1 MSINPNLKLFK
12 LINNRKNNN
21 NSTDTMNSQQQQ
33 KSQQQL
39 QQQHQHQQKNKYN
52 SFDATSSILSDYD
65 DLEVIDDDQSLY
77 VLFNPKS
84 LALSSRGKQ
93 KSQHHDSDILSFTN
107 TSNTNDEYQSD
118 TEKRKKIVRLKKKR
132 RRMKHK
138 KTTEFLLITRTMILR
153 F

>member
-1 MSINPNLKLFK
+1 
-12 LINNRKNNN
+12 
-21 NSTDTMNSQQQQ
+21 MNSQQQQ

-84 LALSSRGKQ
+84 LALSSRG
-93 KSQHHDSDILSFTN
+93 N
-107 TSNTNDEYQSD
+107 
-118 TEKRKKIVRLKKKR
+118 KRANI
-132 RRMKHK
+132 MIQI
-138 KTTEFLLITRTMILR
+138 FFPLLILPTPMTSTNQTLKRGR
-153 F
+153 R

>member
-1 MSINPNLKLFK
+1 
-12 LINNRKNNN
+12 
-21 NSTDTMNSQQQQ
+21 MNSQQQQ

-84 LALSSRGKQ
+84 LALSSRET

-118 TEKRKKIVRLKKKR
+118 TEKEEEDSEIEEERLKHKR
-132 RRMKHK
+132 
-138 KTTEFLLITRTMILR
+138 
-153 F
+153 